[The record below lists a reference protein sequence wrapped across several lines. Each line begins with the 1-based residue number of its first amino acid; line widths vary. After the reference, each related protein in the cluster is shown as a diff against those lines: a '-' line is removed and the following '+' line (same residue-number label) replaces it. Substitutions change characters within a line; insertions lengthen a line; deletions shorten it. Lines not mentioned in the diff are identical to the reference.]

1 MTTAAGRGTVGTLPE
16 GLGDAIRDTAAE
28 IAALL
33 SGAADTGIA
42 VPGSE
47 WTLGEA
53 AAHLAQANE
62 LMADIAAGRERRHG
76 DGTPQSLAAANALA
90 LAGFAERG
98 AGPLAAMIVE
108 QAEAFLGAVAAR
120 DARDDR
126 EPAVPGEPLH
136 TPLGPMDL
144 ATLGSYLLTHMLGH
158 GWDLAR
164 ALRRPHMVDR
174 RRVELTL
181 PFLITAM
188 PRVLDASAAAGLTAR
203 YEIRLWGGAAFG
215 VTFTDGRPVV
225 EARTPERPDCTILTE
240 PVAFLLMAL
249 GRRGP
254 WGAMA
259 RGGVL
264 AWGRRPWL
272 APRFPTLFAAP

>member
-1 MTTAAGRGTVGTLPE
+1 MATAAGRGTVGTLPE
-16 GLGDAIRDTAAE
+16 GLGDAIRDTAGE

-33 SGAADTGIA
+33 SGTADTGLP

-47 WTLGEA
+47 WTVGEA

-108 QAEAFLGAVAAR
+108 QAEAFLGAV
-120 DARDDR
+120 DARGTE
-126 EPAVPGEPLH
+126 EPGTLP

-164 ALRRPHMVDR
+164 ALGRPHMVDR
-174 RRVELTL
+174 RRVRLTL
-181 PFLITAM
+181 PFLIAAM
-188 PRVLDASAAAGLTAR
+188 PRVLDASAAGLTAR
-203 YEIRLWGGAAFG
+203 YEVRLRGGGAFG

-225 EARTPERPDCTILTE
+225 EARTPDRPDCTILTE

-272 APRFPTLFAAP
+272 APRFPTLFVAP